1 MKTLGQNIKRLR
13 LSRGLT
19 QPQLADIVGASSYTT
34 VSKWE
39 SGANSPKGKDLVRL
53 SEYFNVSVDELLGI
67 KSDGLITVSSQ
78 YDYIPTSISAG
89 NPLNVEGVTREQV
102 EKISIPDVMMGKW
115 AGSKD
120 VFLMRVNGESM
131 NNMFSHNSLIAVK
144 KTPLTSLHNGD
155 IVVYSDSEEYA
166 VKRIIID
173 NENKRFIFRPDSS
186 DARFVDNVIAYDEA
200 NNLRI
205 HGKVVLYI
213 VELD

>member
-186 DARFVDNVIAYDEA
+186 DARFVDNVIAYDET

>member
-186 DARFVDNVIAYDEA
+186 DDRFVDNVIAYDEA
-200 NNLRI
+200 SNLRI